1 VSEGDEQKPMMS
13 GAQVMS
19 KARKMLAAMDG
30 LDVSTLQDEAV
41 RSDLAKEY
49 LATRRF
55 YAKTAIIITTLVC
68 ITLTLA
74 FLIFGN
80 QVKPSTIEACR
91 VACQSSGSIMQE
103 ATSQKCTCLN
113 VQQE

>member
-1 VSEGDEQKPMMS
+1 MSEGGNKKPMMS
-13 GAQVMS
+13 GADLMS
-19 KARKMLAAMDG
+19 WARKMHASMDG
-30 LDVSTLQDEAV
+30 LDVSTLQDESV
-41 RSDLAKEY
+41 KLDLAKEY

-80 QVKPSTIEACR
+80 QVSSSTIEACR
-91 VACQSSGSIMQE
+91 VACQSNGSIMQE
-103 ATSQKCTCLN
+103 ATSEKCTCLS
-113 VQQE
+113 VPQE